1 MCVILYIYMNINV
14 YIKIKYRYDKLLTR
28 VDNFSP
34 ILLTLILTLR
44 SFDMLRFNQNRY
56 YGDHDKNIKPT
67 ELMHDKKV
75 LHHDHHQT
83 STISQ

>member
-1 MCVILYIYMNINV
+1 
-14 YIKIKYRYDKLLTR
+14 
-28 VDNFSP
+28 
-34 ILLTLILTLR
+34 
-44 SFDMLRFNQNRY
+44 MLRFNQNRY